1 MRDFR
6 KYKVWK
12 LSISVAK
19 KIYSLT
25 DELPHS
31 EKYGITSQI
40 QRAGISI
47 SSNIAEGCSRNSEKD
62 FARFIEIALG
72 SSFEVESLLVI
83 ISELKFTTAGDV
95 EELLSELHLLQR
107 KLNSLYSK
115 LRS

>member
-19 KIYSLT
+19 KIYTIT
-25 DELPHS
+25 DELPQS
-31 EKYGITSQI
+31 EKYGIISQI

-62 FARFIEIALG
+62 FARFIEITLG
-72 SSFEVESLLVI
+72 SSFKVESLLEI
-83 ISELKFTTAGDV
+83 ISELKFTTADDV
-95 EELLSELHLLQR
+95 EELLSEIHLLQR
-107 KLNSLYSK
+107 KLNSLFSQ